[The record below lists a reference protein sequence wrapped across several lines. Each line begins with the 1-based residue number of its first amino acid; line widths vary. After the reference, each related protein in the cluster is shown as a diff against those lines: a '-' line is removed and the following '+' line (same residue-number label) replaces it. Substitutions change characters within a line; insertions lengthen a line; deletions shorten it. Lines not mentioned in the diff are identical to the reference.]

1 MEIFT
6 IHTTQQFSLSVV
18 VPYEGTT
25 DRRAFSFAQNCY
37 FNSHMTIS
45 ILMVDTQRNFPSF
58 RSIVII
64 FHFRTLNVSDM
75 PPPTWRRP
83 NQHFIFFEVESPVH
97 TYLPALL
104 WPFLKSY
111 FNRTMTYRRDSDVVY
126 LETHVKHSKC

>member
-45 ILMVDTQRNFPSF
+45 IVMVDTQRNFPSF

-75 PPPTWRRP
+75 PPP
-83 NQHFIFFEVESPVH
+83 
-97 TYLPALL
+97 A
-104 WPFLKSY
+104 
-111 FNRTMTYRRDSDVVY
+111 
-126 LETHVKHSKC
+126 